1 MTNVFLLGAKYKQEG
16 EDINLEALEEMWEIR
31 SKDFEH
37 AGVGK
42 QSFVYK
48 ICEDA
53 YQASQKGK
61 TLVNDEASHHAL
73 RKMAGIG
80 LYCSQQ
86 KRDNKT
92 VEYNNPTE
100 LLELVEASR
109 TLKGIHPEL
118 YERYHFQASL
128 ERLYELQPKNSLQG
142 RIEKA
147 MKEMNQ
153 KEEVEKQVEE
163 IEFTK

>member
-1 MTNVFLLGAKYKQEG
+1 MT
-16 EDINLEALEEMWEIR
+16 
-31 SKDFEH
+31 
-37 AGVGK
+37 
-42 QSFVYK
+42 
-48 ICEDA
+48 
-53 YQASQKGK
+53 
-61 TLVNDEASHHAL
+61 
-73 RKMAGIG
+73 GIG